1 MQGIPPH
8 RSAHRLRAFA
18 WRLRSGRRSRL
29 LPQPRPS
36 GQRAA
41 LPGVPAD
48 GTAPWPNAGAR
59 AVFRGNNDGTDGE
72 IAISC
77 SRSGACHVDMKV
89 SGDQCGG
96 SVGGD
101 AVAHGNTMRMSHF
114 NPAYGGSCVLLIL
127 RTASGVAV
135 TERNC
140 MPYHGMQC
148 DFEGQFRKVEAPL
161 RRLGQCAGRGGGL
174 AQDAS
179 AGRGPSGAAAR
190 TGPQPMSPGC
200 KMDLQ

>member
-1 MQGIPPH
+1 MQIRRTVP
-8 RSAHRLRAFA
+8 LTAFA
-18 WRLRSGRRSRL
+18 LLLGASGAGADPGCCHS
-29 LPQPRPS
+29 PVPPATGS
-36 GQRAA
+36 

-161 RRLGQCAGRGGGL
+161 RRLVNVPAAAVDWHGTLRQAVAR
-174 AQDAS
+174 
-179 AGRGPSGAAAR
+179 GAAAR

-200 KMDLQ
+200 KIDLQ